1 MTSNLRIII
10 AGGGS
15 VGLRTAALLSD
26 RGNDVVIV
34 EPDED
39 RCERLED
46 EYVGTVIQ
54 GDASKPSILSQA
66 QPERADAIAAL
77 TDDEATNFATC
88 MAAQRMSDIHTV
100 MRVSSQPDDLYEEYV
115 DELVFPESLGSRVA
129 ANQLS
134 GPGVRT
140 LEEVSGDVEIL
151 EIEIAEDAPAAGKSL
166 DEVRLPRGSLI
177 IVDYRGDRIGG
188 PETVL
193 EAGNRYIIAVETAVV
208 DEVLNLLRG

>member
-1 MTSNLRIII
+1 MSKNLRVII
-10 AGGGS
+10 AGGGT
-15 VGLRTAALLSD
+15 VGLRTAELLAD

-54 GDASKPSILSQA
+54 GDAAKPSILGQA

-77 TDDEATNFATC
+77 TDDEASNFAIC
-88 MAAQRMSDIHTV
+88 MAAQRMSDLTTV
-100 MRVSSQPDDLYEEYV
+100 MRVSNEPDALYEEYV
-115 DELVFPESLGSRVA
+115 DEIVFPESLGSRVA
-129 ANQLS
+129 ANKLS
-134 GPGVRT
+134 GAGVRT

-166 DEVRLPRGSLI
+166 AEVRLPRGTLI

-193 EAGNRYIIAVETAVV
+193 EPGHRYIIAVETPVV